1 MFQDEWLIGQKCLMS
16 RGCMQVEVID
26 TDLKGLKGRVTSV
39 LDDGRVEMQ
48 PTDPGLEV
56 LTFEAKQLRKHFEVR
71 CQNAAHC

>member
-1 MFQDEWLIGQKCLMS
+1 MCSELEPQDDAGVLV
-16 RGCMQVEVID
+16 QVEVCD

-39 LDDGRVEMQ
+39 LDDGRIEMQ

-71 CQNAAHC
+71 RNASF